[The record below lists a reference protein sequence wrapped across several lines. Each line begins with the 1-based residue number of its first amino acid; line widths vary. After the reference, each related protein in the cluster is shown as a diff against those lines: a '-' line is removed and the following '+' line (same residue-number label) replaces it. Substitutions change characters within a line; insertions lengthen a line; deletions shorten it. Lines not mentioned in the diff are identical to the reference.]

1 MLNLSS
7 NLFRANID
15 LFFKQSQST
24 FSKNHILSHLIPNA
38 TFRILFFYTFK
49 PFFFFFFPLVMEI
62 NPIGATYC
70 PFWRE
75 KLDLS
80 APLNV
85 NQSLTTTLRILLYYE
100 YLSQLF

>member
-1 MLNLSS
+1 MQHSAFCSSTHLNL
-7 NLFRANID
+7 
-15 LFFKQSQST
+15 
-24 FSKNHILSHLIPNA
+24 
-38 TFRILFFYTFK
+38 
-49 PFFFFFFPLVMEI
+49 FFFFFPLVMEI